1 MPSELVQLQKK
12 LSDYVRNPEAN
23 PGPENIEVRRLQI
36 YQDLFFNTVEGFVS
50 TAFPVT
56 RTLYDDAAWRGIIRN
71 FMRCHYC
78 KSPFFVK
85 LAEEFIDYLS
95 NERQMLPS
103 DPAFLLELVHYE
115 WVELALDI
123 STEQLPEIPPVPKE
137 VLSVN
142 LQMSPLAWSLAYQFP
157 VHKIS
162 ATFQPE
168 TADAEP
174 TFLLVYRNSKDV
186 VGFLEINAATARLLV
201 LLEEQGGNVTGALS
215 QLAADMGATVGALEG
230 FATELLQQMLELE
243 ILLVASD

>member
-1 MPSELVQLQKK
+1 MQPEFMQLQKK
-12 LSDYVRNPEAN
+12 LSDYVRDPEAN
-23 PGPENIEVRRLQI
+23 SGPEKIEARRLQI
-36 YQDLFFNTVEGFVS
+36 YQDLFFNTVEGFIS
-50 TAFPVT
+50 TAFPVA
-56 RTLYDDAAWRGIIRN
+56 RTLYDEAAWRGIIRD

-78 KSPFFVK
+78 ESPFFVK

-95 NERQMLPS
+95 NERQMMPC
-103 DPAFLLELVHYE
+103 DPVFLLELVHYE

-123 STEQLPEIPPVPKE
+123 STEQLPEIQPLPKD

-142 LQMSPLAWSLAYQFP
+142 LQLSPLAWSLAYQFP
-157 VHKIS
+157 VHKVS

-168 TADAEP
+168 AADAEP

-201 LLEEQGGNVTGALS
+201 LLEEQGGSVTGALS
-215 QLAADMGATVGALEG
+215 QLAADMGATVGALQG